1 MHVHRVE
8 VVVRFA
14 GDLVDVFEVM
24 PGTAFHVGTTPIR
37 AASGTEAAV
46 GHVTVT
52 MSPAPRKRV
61 PVPRPRIEAR
71 PYVYGAASLLAQ
83 LAIVAIAWWTASTE
97 QLSAPAIE
105 ASGTRL
111 PGATRI
117 KRFAA
122 PAQTIERTPDPAPVE
137 TPITADQT
145 PEQVERD
152 EPAPVE
158 MTEFVPSEM
167 TGGGLVTDGREDAD
181 GTSRFDPAENPAFDT
196 IKVGDYSTLAT
207 GRAAGEGYGP
217 QARNSSLV
225 VITCDRASCLVLG
238 GAKAARVRKAV
249 DERLV
254 ELTDCYKQAAE
265 SGGGKV
271 EIDFAVDERGSVKDV
286 EIEEAD
292 PAGSCVARI
301 IRTLRIDGADAD
313 AAATAD
319 G

>member
-1 MHVHRVE
+1 M
-8 VVVRFA
+8 A
-14 GDLVDVFEVM
+14 
-24 PGTAFHVGTTPIR
+24 
-37 AASGTEAAV
+37 
-46 GHVTVT
+46 
-52 MSPAPRKRV
+52 PAPTKREL
-61 PVPRPRIEAR
+61 VPRPRMEAR
-71 PYVYGAASLLAQ
+71 PFIYGAASLLAQ
-83 LAIVAIAWWTASTE
+83 VAIVVIACWTASTE

-105 ASGTRL
+105 ASGTR

-122 PAQTIERTPDPAPVE
+122 PAQTIARASDPAPIE

-152 EPAPVE
+152 EPPPVVV
-158 MTEFVPSEM
+158 TEFVPSEM
-167 TGGGLVTDGREDAD
+167 TGGGLVTDGRKDAD

-217 QARNSSLV
+217 EARNSSLV

-238 GAKAARVRKAV
+238 GPKAARVRKAV
-249 DERLV
+249 DEHLA
-254 ELTDCYKQAAE
+254 ELTDCYKQAAL

-271 EIDFAVDERGSVKDV
+271 EIDFAVDERGAIKDV

-313 AAATAD
+313 VAANAD
-319 G
+319 L